1 MAKILMSSLV
11 SDIRGSVAGSVY
23 SANKNGA
30 YVRNKGTMTNTNT
43 IAQQEVRLAFG
54 AIAAAWRG
62 LTDVQRETF
71 SNYVQ
76 QYPYTDK
83 LGQTKYYTPY
93 QLFAWQNNSA
103 QFAGF
108 NPIAVCLAPVT
119 VAEPQN
125 LQVVDNPNFTDGDF
139 NISLQ
144 QSGEDVVQAGS
155 RIIIEATAPLSPGIT
170 APKRPMYKKI
180 MLLLPAAAIDSVG
193 IFTAYQSVFA
203 GTPTVGNSIFVRVT
217 AVMDKTGQR
226 SVPLELRT
234 KVTG

>member
-1 MAKILMSSLV
+1 MSSLV

-43 IAQQEVRLAFG
+43 ISQQNVRLSFG

-62 LTDVQRETF
+62 LTDAQRESF
-71 SNYVQ
+71 SNYIQ

-108 NPIAVCLAPVT
+108 NPIVFCLAPIT
-119 VAEPQN
+119 VAETQN
-125 LQVVDNPNFTDGDF
+125 LQVVDNPNFTDEDF
-139 NISLQ
+139 NISFQ
-144 QSGEDVVQAGS
+144 QLGEDTVQAGS
-155 RIIIEATAPLSPGIT
+155 RVIIEATAPLSPGIT

-180 MLLLPAAAIDSVG
+180 MLLPQGTDISSVSL
-193 IFTAYQSVFA
+193 FTAYQSVFQ
-203 GTPTVGNSIFVRVT
+203 GTPTLGNSIFVRVT
-217 AVMDKTGQR
+217 AVMGATGQR
-226 SVPLELRT
+226 SVSLELRT
-234 KVTG
+234 TVTG